1 MYIEKAFLLKAELD
15 KLRPINKEQ
24 EERIMQ
30 KFRLDWDYHSNHLEG
45 NTLTFGETKALILF
59 GITAQGKPLKDHLEI
74 TGHDEAIKWIIDV
87 VKKDRPLTE
96 TFIRELH
103 ILLLKEPYQKEAFTP
118 DGQKTTKTIKVGEYK
133 HFPNHVETKTGEMFY
148 FASPEETPAL
158 MEELINWYRKE
169 KELEDVNPILLAS
182 EFHYKFIRIHPFDD
196 GNGRTARILMN
207 FILMEFDYPPVII
220 KTEDKL
226 NYFAV
231 LRQADADQLEPFIEY
246 IAQNLTRSL
255 EIMIA
260 GAKGGNI
267 EDPDDLDKQ
276 IALLSQKVKTT
287 ASNIEILRDRKSILE
302 LYDGSLVKLLEAF
315 IETCEKFKGFYKN
328 IRFNIHTAESYEMV
342 NNSNDLKTVFRQKIN
357 NETKGVILNFQ
368 FLNFNQIE
376 IGESGYD
383 TKLEINFDIREY
395 SISVP
400 RNFEMLRDDNMLNNT
415 LKSVYGIQL
424 SDQKIKDITNYE
436 FNRHKDSIEKMI
448 KKAQE
453 RKA

>member
-103 ILLLKEPYQKEAFTP
+103 TLLLKEPYQKEALTP
-118 DGQKTTKTIKVGEYK
+118 DGQRTTKTIKVGEYK
-133 HFPNHVETKTGEMFY
+133 HLPNHVVTKTGEMFY
-148 FASPEETPAL
+148 FASPEETPAM
-158 MEELINWYRKE
+158 MEELINWYRKQ
-169 KELEDVNPILLAS
+169 KVSEDVNPILLAS

-231 LRQADADQLEPFIEY
+231 LRQADADQMEPFIEY

-255 EIMIA
+255 EIMIS
-260 GAKGGNI
+260 GAKGENI
-267 EDPDDLDKQ
+267 EDADDLDKQ
-276 IALLSQKVKTT
+276 IALLTQKVKTVGN
-287 ASNIEILRDRKSILE
+287 NIEILRTKEAILE
-302 LYDGSLVKLLEAF
+302 LVDGSLVKLLEAF
-315 IETCEKFKGFYKN
+315 IETCEKYKGLYKETKV
-328 IRFNIHTAESYEMV
+328 NIHILENQGYIADTD
-342 NNSNDLKTVFRQKIN
+342 NLKNQLLEIIN
-357 NETKGVILNFQ
+357 NETKGIVLNYSFVT
-368 FLNFNQIE
+368 LNQSE
-376 IGESGYD
+376 IAMAGYS
-383 TKLEINFDIREY
+383 THVKINFDIRGY
-395 SISVP
+395 TVQIP
-400 RNFEMLRDDNMLNNT
+400 HNFEWKERQSIPSHIKNN
-415 LKSVYGIQL
+415 YGTQL
-424 SDQKIKDITNYE
+424 STQQIKDLTNYE
-436 FNRHKDSIEKMI
+436 FRRHREMIEKMV
-448 KKAQE
+448 KLAQE
-453 RKA
+453 K